1 MRFKLSLIT
10 TMMNKSAYQS
20 LDDFTPLFSGPIKS
34 GAIKENKYKILHATW
49 IETLLGPLLGI
60 GDEKKLYLL
69 EFVDWRGLPHE
80 ISCLREKT
88 LSTIF
93 PGLTP
98 PLISIK
104 DEIKKYFKGT
114 LKKFKTPLCNNGSLF
129 QKEVW
134 AELKKIPYG
143 QTRSYYDIAMLL
155 GKPTAYRAVANA
167 NGKNK
172 FAIVIPCHRVINH
185 SGALGGY
192 GGGLERK
199 QWLIDHEF
207 RLRAKQSRLN
217 GCQ

>member
-1 MRFKLSLIT
+1 MINNSP
-10 TMMNKSAYQS
+10 YQS
-20 LDDFTPLFSGPIKS
+20 LHDFTPLFSGTINSRTTK
-34 GAIKENKYKILHATW
+34 KNKYKILHAIW
-49 IETLLGPLLGI
+49 IETPLGPLLGV

-69 EFVDWRGLPHE
+69 EFVDWRGLTRE
-80 ISCLREKT
+80 IDSLRKET
-88 LSTIF
+88 LTTIF

-98 PLISIK
+98 PLISIE

-114 LKKFKTPLCNNGSLF
+114 LKKFKTPLYSSGSLF

-143 QTRSYYDIAMLL
+143 QTRSYYDIAVLL

-199 QWLIDHEF
+199 EWLINHE
-207 RLRAKQSRLN
+207 KN
-217 GCQ
+217 C

>member
-1 MRFKLSLIT
+1 
-10 TMMNKSAYQS
+10 MNHSSYQS
-20 LDDFTPLFSGPIKS
+20 IHDFKSLFSDVIENAPT
-34 GAIKENKYKILHATW
+34 KEKKCKILHAIW
-49 IETLLGPLLGI
+49 IETSLGPLLGI

-69 EFVDWRGLPHE
+69 EFVDWRGLARE
-80 ISCLREKT
+80 IGDLRGKHNA
-88 LSTIF
+88 SVF

-114 LKKFKTPLCNNGSLF
+114 LKQFKTPLYNSGSLF

-199 QWLIDHEF
+199 QWLIDHE
-207 RLRAKQSRLN
+207 KNISHN
-217 GCQ
+217 